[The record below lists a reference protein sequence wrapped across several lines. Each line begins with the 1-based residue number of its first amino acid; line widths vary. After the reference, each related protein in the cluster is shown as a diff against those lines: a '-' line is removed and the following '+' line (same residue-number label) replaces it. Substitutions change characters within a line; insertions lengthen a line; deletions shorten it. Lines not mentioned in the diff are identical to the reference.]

1 MLQQVTTCWGICL
14 QLPVLYEINT
24 PLNQW
29 HSNVQ
34 LLHLSP
40 NLICVCTNIRVC
52 VCVREKERDHDR
64 GRKSTSSVA
73 LGKYHSETDRC
84 LSPSDSYLHLTM
96 CLAPWAWGHAYTHF
110 DTHAQQCNKQ
120 TQCACLCVCVYF
132 CVQYM
137 FVFSSLSKTER
148 KPIPDATDR

>member
-1 MLQQVTTCWGICL
+1 MRVHKH
-14 QLPVLYEINT
+14 P
-24 PLNQW
+24 
-29 HSNVQ
+29 
-34 LLHLSP
+34 
-40 NLICVCTNIRVC
+40 CVR

-96 CLAPWAWGHAYTHF
+96 RLAPWAWGHAYTHF

-120 TQCACLCVCVYF
+120 TQCACLCVCVCISVYSTCLCF
-132 CVQYM
+132 HHCLKQ
-137 FVFSSLSKTER
+137 SGNQSLMLRTDNNIHRCQAPTITTGSAA
-148 KPIPDATDR
+148 ATDTVGL